1 MQRHPPLT
9 RPPGN
14 GSVATLVCYSTD
26 GIRSPRGP
34 YRIENRPAAPAGRPR
49 GAGSTFRR
57 RARAARTGRDGSDA
71 AAVVAGV
78 LVGGWLV
85 EGALLV
91 GAEVVGAEVV
101 GAAVEGGAVVGSA
114 VVGGPRWSWLADPP
128 PGIAPVV
135 VGCATADR
143 PRSWPADRAAGQ
155 RHDDQH
161 QARGRVLLKGPASDE
176 Q

>member
-34 YRIENRPAAPAGRPR
+34 YRIENRPAGPAGRPR

-57 RARAARTGRDGSDA
+57 RARDGSEA

-91 GAEVVGAEVV
+91 GAEVVGAEEVV

-128 PGIAPVV
+128 PGIAPGRVASAMTIKTRR
-135 VGCATADR
+135 G
-143 PRSWPADRAAGQ
+143 
-155 RHDDQH
+155 
-161 QARGRVLLKGPASDE
+161 GRVLLKGPASDE